1 MPFWN
6 TGILATKH
14 QIRAERVI
22 MNDAAGWRIQLAPTK
37 LGLKLG
43 SRNLKLNLQSK
54 Y

>member
-37 LGLKLG
+37 LGLTGLTKLKT
-43 SRNLKLNLQSK
+43 KLTI
-54 Y
+54 